1 MIGMVFIPIAVSF
14 RYTDSVMNYQSMGP
28 SASSFAQFYHQ
39 AAASAV
45 SAASAGV
52 VGGVGDS
59 LGIKHNSFIL
69 NECEWFKIADFFFL
83 IRNFLIYFFLYWF
96 WYRKLHSTIIRR
108 CFNSWKHTS
117 TFGPTAIPMDGVNRW

>member
-1 MIGMVFIPIAVSF
+1 MLLLFLFSY

-59 LGIKHNSFIL
+59 LGKIMFFSCIL
-69 NECEWFKIADFFFL
+69 NLYIKFF
-83 IRNFLIYFFLYWF
+83 I
-96 WYRKLHSTIIRR
+96 
-108 CFNSWKHTS
+108 
-117 TFGPTAIPMDGVNRW
+117 V

>member
-1 MIGMVFIPIAVSF
+1 
-14 RYTDSVMNYQSMGP
+14 MNYQSMGP

-59 LGIKHNSFIL
+59 LGK
-69 NECEWFKIADFFFL
+69 
-83 IRNFLIYFFLYWF
+83 
-96 WYRKLHSTIIRR
+96 
-108 CFNSWKHTS
+108 
-117 TFGPTAIPMDGVNRW
+117 

>member
-1 MIGMVFIPIAVSF
+1 MKFFFRFDFFVVF

-28 SASSFAQFYHQ
+28 SAASFAQFYHQ

-59 LGIKHNSFIL
+59 LGK
-69 NECEWFKIADFFFL
+69 
-83 IRNFLIYFFLYWF
+83 
-96 WYRKLHSTIIRR
+96 
-108 CFNSWKHTS
+108 
-117 TFGPTAIPMDGVNRW
+117 

>member
-1 MIGMVFIPIAVSF
+1 
-14 RYTDSVMNYQSMGP
+14 MNYQSMGP

-59 LGIKHNSFIL
+59 LGTFRRL
-69 NECEWFKIADFFFL
+69 FFL
-83 IRNFLIYFFLYWF
+83 FTPVYYEYYTKSEF
-96 WYRKLHSTIIRR
+96 K
-108 CFNSWKHTS
+108 
-117 TFGPTAIPMDGVNRW
+117 